1 MTLNKLLLSLMLAL
15 PAFPMAA
22 LAQQPAPFPSRPVT
36 LVVPFPPGGGT
47 DTGARLVA
55 QHLSSKWG
63 QPVVIDNRAGAGGVV
78 GVDLVARAKPDGYT
92 LLMGNV
98 GTQAINPPLYVKLP
112 YDPDKAFAPISLVA
126 DLPIVLVT
134 SPGFKAT
141 NVKDLVA
148 LGKAEPDKYNYAS
161 SGVGNSTHL
170 ASEIFQA
177 ATGTKF
183 LHVPYKG
190 GGQANT
196 DVIAG
201 HVNMQFTSIFG
212 ATGFISSGKF
222 RPLAV
227 ASNARSPALPNVPT
241 LAEEGIKNAEMGSWI
256 GILAPAGTPK
266 EVVDK
271 IAADIHEVVAS
282 KEVRATMIEQGA
294 TPRTATPAQF
304 QAQIDEDL
312 KRFTALIRKLN
323 LRAE

>member
-1 MTLNKLLLSLMLAL
+1 MNRLLMC
-15 PAFPMAA
+15 MAA
-22 LAQQPAPFPSRPVT
+22 AFTAVPLVVAAQSPAPFPARPVT

-55 QHLSSKWG
+55 QHLSTKWG
-63 QPVVIDNRAGAGGVV
+63 QPVVIDNRGGAGGIV

-98 GTQAINPPLYVKLP
+98 GTQAINPPLYGKLP
-112 YDPDKAFAPISLVA
+112 YDPEKAFAPISLVA
-126 DLPIVLVT
+126 DLPIMLVT
-134 SPGFKAT
+134 NPGFKAT
-141 NVKDLVA
+141 TVKELIA

-161 SGVGNSTHL
+161 SGTGNSTHL

-177 ATGTKF
+177 ASGTKF

-190 GGQANT
+190 GGLANT

-201 HVNMQFTSIFG
+201 HVNMQFTTIFG
-212 ATGFISSGKF
+212 ATGFVSSGKF

-227 ASNARSPALPNVPT
+227 ASDVRSPALPNVPT
-241 LAEEGIKNAEMGSWI
+241 LAEEGLKNAEMGSWI

-266 EVVDK
+266 TVVDK
-271 IAADIHEVVAS
+271 IAADIREVVGS
-282 KEVRATMIEQGA
+282 KEVRDTMIAQGA
-294 TPRTATPAQF
+294 TPKSNTPAEF
-304 QAQIDEDL
+304 QELIERDL

-323 LRAE
+323 IRAE